1 MKNSIPVKV
10 EVKGEKVVVH
20 FSKTLSRVYNNV
32 LEYILAKEV
41 WVNDNLII
49 LEEEGI
55 LHFDPNA
62 KLRDLLLDSD
72 LEEENED

>member
-10 EVKGEKVVVH
+10 EAKGEKVVVH

-72 LEEENED
+72 LEEENND